1 MSIILGILLALA
13 IIYRIYISFK
23 NLISILLNPKFY
35 LASLILYLYVKV
47 GLKILSFTDRIFNK
61 IIPFSKDT
69 GFFIDLI
76 YIVFYLSIMGIIIYQ
91 LGKIYYKVAQRNN
104 SLMLPIYF
112 MLILLSL
119 GATAFKVYNMSSN
132 LNTNNR
138 KFVNPHWVN
147 GYERKDG
154 TFVNG
159 YWRDGDGNTNINLDK
174 EHGGGYY
181 RWKS

>member
-13 IIYRIYISFK
+13 IIYRIYISLK
-23 NLISILLNPKFY
+23 NLIRILLNPKFY
-35 LASLILYLYVKV
+35 IASLILYLYVKI
-47 GLKILSFTDRIFNK
+47 GLKILSFTDKIFNTIFPYSSDENFFVELIN
-61 IIPFSKDT
+61 II
-69 GFFIDLI
+69 
-76 YIVFYLSIMGIIIYQ
+76 FYLSVMGIIIYI
-91 LGKIYYKVAQRNN
+91 LGKIYYKASQRNS

-119 GATAFKVYNMSSN
+119 GAIAFKVYNMTSNSSN
-132 LNTNNR
+132 NNR
-138 KFVNPHWVN
+138 EFVDPHWVN
-147 GYERKDG
+147 GYKRKDG